1 MKRMIMA
8 FLATLAFAAAAGA
21 ADYPAKLAVTYVKAP
36 LNVPSIVAKYNKT
49 FEAAYPGVALTF
61 PELTEGPKQTAALAA
76 GEIGIASCLGST
88 SALLAASVALYRV
101 WQQQGGKAPALLA
114 GHSLGEYSALVC
126 AGVIDF
132 ADAVR
137 LVEMRGKFMQEA
149 VPEGTGAMAAI
160 IGLDDASIAKACEEA
175 AEGQV
180 VSPVNFNSP
189 GQVVIA
195 GHKEA
200 VERAGA
206 ACKAAGA
213 KRALPLPV
221 SVPSHCALMKPAA
234 DKLAVELA
242 KITFNAPTV
251 PVVNNVDVKCE
262 TNGDAIRDALV
273 RQLYNPVQWTKSVE
287 YMAAQGVEHL
297 YEVGPGKVLTGLTK
311 RIVDTLTASALNE
324 PSAMA
329 AALEL

>member
-1 MKRMIMA
+1 MTQFAFVFPGQGSQTVGMLADMA
-8 FLATLAFAAAAGA
+8 ATWPVIEETFQEASAVLGYDLWALVQQG
-21 ADYPAKLAVTYVKAP
+21 PAEEL
-36 LNVPSIVAKYNKT
+36 NKT
-49 FEAAYPGVALTF
+49 W
-61 PELTEGPKQTAALAA
+61 QTQP
-76 GEIGIASCLGST
+76 
-88 SALLAASVALYRV
+88 ALLTASVALWRV
-101 WQQQGGKAPALLA
+101 WQQQGGKAPALMA

-126 AGVIDF
+126 AGVIAF

-137 LVEMRGKFMQEA
+137 LVELRGKFMQDA
-149 VPEGTGAMAAI
+149 VPAGTGAMSAI
-160 IGLDDASIAKACEEA
+160 IGLDDAAIAQACEAA

-180 VSPVNFNSP
+180 VSPVNYNSP

-234 DKLAVELA
+234 EKLAAELSN
-242 KITFNAPTV
+242 ITFNAPQI
-251 PVVNNVDVKCE
+251 PVINNVDVAGE
-262 TNGDAIRDALV
+262 TTPEAIRDALV
-273 RQLYNPVQWTKSVE
+273 RQLYSPVQWTKSVE
-287 YMAAQGVEHL
+287 FMASQGIEHL

-324 PSAMA
+324 PAAMSE
-329 AALEL
+329 ALAQ

>member
-1 MKRMIMA
+1 M
-8 FLATLAFAAAAGA
+8 
-21 ADYPAKLAVTYVKAP
+21 
-36 LNVPSIVAKYNKT
+36 
-49 FEAAYPGVALTF
+49 
-61 PELTEGPKQTAALAA
+61 
-76 GEIGIASCLGST
+76 
-88 SALLAASVALYRV
+88 
-101 WQQQGGKAPALLA
+101 
-114 GHSLGEYSALVC
+114 
-126 AGVIDF
+126 IDF

-137 LVEMRGKFMQEA
+137 LVEMRGKLMQEA

-160 IGLDDASIAKACEEA
+160 IGLMMRLLRKREEVA
-175 AEGQV
+175 AGQV

-251 PVVNNVDVKCE
+251 SVVNNVDVKCE